1 MRAAAGAGPACKAV
15 RRFTWFLEAFAIAVT
30 RPKARAFTMF
40 MEPHLSK
47 EAGQQQA
54 CRAIEVRYRR
64 ISPVLARPG
73 ERHLTEP
80 TPAVQPCR
88 GNASSSPETDLG
100 YGSALGSGHSPNSST

>member
-1 MRAAAGAGPACKAV
+1 MRAAAGTGPACKAV

-30 RPKARAFTMF
+30 RRPKARAFTMF

-64 ISPVLARPG
+64 NLAIHQGVDEGRVAAHCRPPSL
-73 ERHLTEP
+73 RRSRP
-80 TPAVQPCR
+80 TPRQTA
-88 GNASSSPETDLG
+88 
-100 YGSALGSGHSPNSST
+100 